1 MARSDP
7 EVMAMTAT
15 LHGLLAQARTLT
27 EEIDHIVDD
36 LEHQRAE
43 TSPAEGILVPPFRTQ
58 NARGHERRDD

>member
-27 EEIDHIVDD
+27 AEIDHIVDD
-36 LEHQRAE
+36 LEHQRIE
-43 TSPAEGILVPPFRTQ
+43 PSPAEGILEPPFRTQ
-58 NARGHERRDD
+58 NARGHDRTDE